1 MFFGKKKKKAEEAR
15 KQEEARLAEEARIA
29 AEMKKAEEMRKA
41 EAAKKAEEAAKKAA
55 EEAAKKAAEEAA
67 KKAAEEAAK
76 KAAEEAE
83 KKPAAKKPAAKKAV
97 TKEAEPKKD
106 AEPAKKSPAKKAPA
120 KKPEPVAE
128 APAEETTNDEIG
140 EDAARTGGKFEIKRA
155 NDGSYVFNVR
165 AGNTQII
172 AKSQTYSSM
181 TACKNG
187 IESVGKNAP
196 VANIEDQT
204 LKTINV
210 EKLPKFQ
217 IYLDKAGKYRFNLL
231 ATNGNNILSCTQ
243 GYNHKSSCKNG
254 IKSVINNATAEVEII
269 KPEKK

>member
-1 MFFGKKKKKAEEAR
+1 MFGRKKKKAEEAR
-15 KQEEARLAEEARIA
+15 KLEEARLAEEARIA

-41 EAAKKAEEAAKKAA
+41 EAAKRAEEAAKKAA
-55 EEAAKKAAEEAA
+55 EEAAKKD
-67 KKAAEEAAK
+67 
-76 KAAEEAE
+76 
-83 KKPAAKKPAAKKAV
+83 AAKKPTTKKAAAKS
-97 TKEAEPKKD
+97 T
-106 AEPAKKSPAKKAPA
+106 EPAKKASAKKAPA
-120 KKPEPVAE
+120 KKPEPVVE
-128 APAEETTNDEIG
+128 EPVEETANDEIG

-254 IKSVINNATAEVEII
+254 IKSVVNNALAEVEII

>member
-55 EEAAKKAAEEAA
+55 EEAAKEAAEEAA

-106 AEPAKKSPAKKAPA
+106 AEPAKKSPA

>member
-1 MFFGKKKKKAEEAR
+1 MFGRKKKKAEEAR
-15 KQEEARLAEEARIA
+15 KQEEARLADEARIA
-29 AEMKKAEEMRKA
+29 EEMKKAEEMRKA
-41 EAAKKAEEAAKKAA
+41 EEAKKAEKAAKAA
-55 EEAAKKAAEEAA
+55 EEAAKAEETA
-67 KKAAEEAAK
+67 KKAEKATSAK
-76 KAAEEAE
+76 KA
-83 KKPAAKKPAAKKAV
+83 
-97 TKEAEPKKD
+97 T
-106 AEPAKKSPAKKAPA
+106 PAKKAPV
-120 KKPEPVAE
+120 KKAEPVEDA
-128 APAEETTNDEIG
+128 AEESSDEEIG
-140 EDAARTGGKFEIKRA
+140 EDAARAGGKFEIKRA

-181 TACKNG
+181 ASCKNG

-210 EKLPKFQ
+210 ERLPKFQ

-254 IKSVINNATAEVEII
+254 IKSVVNNAQAPVEII

>member
-1 MFFGKKKKKAEEAR
+1 MFFNRKKKKAEEAR
-15 KQEEARLAEEARIA
+15 RLEEERLATEARIA
-29 AEMKKAEEMRKA
+29 EEMKKAEEMRKA
-41 EAAKKAEEAAKKAA
+41 EAARRAEEVAKKLA
-55 EEAAKKAAEEAA
+55 EED
-67 KKAAEEAAK
+67 AK

-83 KKPAAKKPAAKKAV
+83 KKATEEAAKKAS
-97 TKEAEPKKD
+97 
-106 AEPAKKSPAKKAPA
+106 AKKPIAKKAAVKNTSSTGEPTKKAPISKSPA
-120 KKPEPVAE
+120 KKPEPATE
-128 APAEETTNDEIG
+128 TPIEETTNDEIG
-140 EDAARTGGKFEIKRA
+140 EDAARAGGKFEIKRA
-155 NDGSYVFNVR
+155 NDGSYVFNIR

-187 IESVGKNAP
+187 IESIGKNAP

-204 LKTINV
+204 LKTINI
-210 EKLPKFQ
+210 ERLPKFQ
-217 IYLDKAGKYRFNLL
+217 IYLDKAGKYRFNLI

>member
-55 EEAAKKAAEEAA
+55 EEAAKEAAEEAA

-106 AEPAKKSPAKKAPA
+106 AEPAKKSPAKK
-120 KKPEPVAE
+120 PEPVAE

-155 NDGSYVFNVR
+155 NDNSYVFNVR